1 MQCDKEIGLSNSNNR
16 TVEQTCFTDLAS
28 PVAHVSAFCRA
39 VVMNVV
45 PIGFWGD
52 EQNKRIIMHTIDRFI
67 QMRRFESLTLHQVI
81 QKLKVSNERGHY
93 HARRH

>member
-1 MQCDKEIGLSNSNNR
+1 MQCDKEIVTSGSNSK

-45 PIGFWGD
+45 PNGFWGD
-52 EQNKRIIMHTIDRFI
+52 EQNKRIVMHTIDQFI
-67 QMRRFESLTLHQVI
+67 QIRRFESLTLHQVI
-81 QKLKVSNERGHY
+81 QKLKVSNEQGHY
-93 HARRH
+93 HAKCH